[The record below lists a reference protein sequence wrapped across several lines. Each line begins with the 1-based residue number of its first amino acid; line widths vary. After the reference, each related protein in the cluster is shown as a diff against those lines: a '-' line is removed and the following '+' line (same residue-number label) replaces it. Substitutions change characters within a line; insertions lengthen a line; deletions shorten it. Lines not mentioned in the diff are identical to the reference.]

1 VDSVQQR
8 ADADRAIDYNGGEA
22 VWRIGMGGQVFR
34 GNEKHLT
41 AEDAEE
47 KQEKIKA

>member
-1 VDSVQQR
+1 
-8 ADADRAIDYNGGEA
+8 
-22 VWRIGMGGQVFR
+22 MGGQVFR

-41 AEDAEE
+41 AEGAEDAEE